1 MTRSGYHDDLDG
13 WSLIRWRGAV
23 ASAIRGARGQA
34 FLKEMLKALDALPE
48 KKLIASALVSADGEC
63 CALGSVALLRQLET
77 KGVDAYD
84 REAVADLMGIAEAL
98 AAEIA
103 FVNDDDFRWSPE
115 AEVPENRFS
124 RVRAWVVENIRADA
138 VEATPA

>member
-1 MTRSGYHDDLDG
+1 MGRSGYNEDCGG

-34 FLKEMLKALDALPE
+34 FLMEMLKALDALPE
-48 KKLIASALVSADGEC
+48 KRLIASALVTAEGEC
-63 CALGSVALLRQLET
+63 CAMGSVALLRQLET
-77 KGVDAYD
+77 KSVDAYD

-103 FVNDDDFRWSPE
+103 FVNDNDFAYNEETPE
-115 AEVPENRFS
+115 QRFA
-124 RVRAWVVENIRADA
+124 RVRSWVADSIK
-138 VEATPA
+138 VGQ

>member
-1 MTRSGYHDDLDG
+1 MTRSGYHEDCDG

-48 KKLIASALVSADGEC
+48 KRLIASALVSAEGEC
-63 CALGSVALLRQLET
+63 CALGSVALLRQLDT
-77 KGVDAYD
+77 KDVDAYD
-84 REAVADLMGIAEAL
+84 REAVAGLMGIAEAL

-103 FVNDDDFRWSPE
+103 FVNDDDFGYGERTPE
-115 AEVPENRFS
+115 QRFQC
-124 RVRAWVVENIRADA
+124 VRAWVVEQIKP
-138 VEATPA
+138 EP